1 MLVFID
7 ESGDPGRKLDKGSS
21 PFFTVAMV
29 TFEENETAAACDE
42 RISLLRYELSL
53 PQDYEFHFISNSRKV
68 RLAFLEAVAPY
79 DFFYHAF
86 ALNKDP
92 SKLYGAGFNFKGPL
106 YKYVCGL
113 VFQNAKPYLADAT
126 VIIDKSGDREFRN
139 QLAAYLRRKMKEG
152 GRNPIRKIKMEESR
166 TNNLVQLAD
175 YVAGVANRCVNK
187 RPDAT
192 MYRRLIA
199 SREIQLR
206 VWPR

>member
-1 MLVFID
+1 
-7 ESGDPGRKLDKGSS
+7 
-21 PFFTVAMV
+21 MV
-29 TFEENETAAACDE
+29 TFDENEMAAACDE
-42 RISLLRYELSL
+42 RIRLLRYELGL
-53 PQDYEFHFISNSRKV
+53 PRDYEFHFASNSRKV

-79 DFFYHAF
+79 EFFYHAF

-92 SKLYGAGFNFKGPL
+92 DKLYGPGFNFKGLL

-113 VFQNAKPYLADAT
+113 VFENAKPYLADAT

-152 GRNPIRKIKMEESR
+152 GQSPIRKIKMEESR
-166 TNNLVQLAD
+166 TNNLIQLAD
-175 YVAGVANRCVNK
+175 YVAGVTNRCVNN